1 MKCPKCETSL
11 EGIATVGPLAP
22 MEGDLTL
29 CIDCGESSIF
39 LINDKGELD
48 LRLPKTSKEIFEC
61 KLAVATL
68 IAYATEER
76 EKEKEKRNINLS

>member
-1 MKCPKCETSL
+1 MKCPKCEALL

-68 IAYATEER
+68 IAYAKKER
-76 EKEKEKRNINLS
+76 EKEKRDINLS